1 MRIAVLSDIHS
12 NLQALNKAL
21 SFIEGAEVNEI
32 YCLGD
37 IVGYGGNPNECV
49 ELIRRRAVKV
59 VMGNHDVAAVNPKKA
74 DYFTKPG
81 KIAAQWTN
89 EVLSKE
95 NLDYLAG
102 LPLIDNTPRC
112 TLVHAGPSS
121 PESWEYVL
129 SIPIAEKQFSHFTT
143 DICFIGHSHIP
154 AICGEDLATFSF
166 KTGQRFLI
174 NVGSLGQPRDGNPR
188 LSFGLLDT
196 EQWSYHNIRLEYD
209 VDGAA
214 GQIQEVGLPAILGK
228 RLFQGV

>member
-1 MRIAVLSDIHS
+1 MRIAIVSDIHS

-49 ELIRRRAVKV
+49 ETIRDRAVKV
-59 VMGNHDVAAVNPKKA
+59 VMGNHDVAAIDPDKA
-74 DYFTKPG
+74 DYFTRPG
-81 KIAAQWTN
+81 KIAAQWTH
-89 EVLSKE
+89 E
-95 NLDYLAG
+95 NLSHENLEYLAT
-102 LPLIDNTPRC
+102 LPLVERTPKA
-112 TLVHAGPSS
+112 TLVHASPRS

-129 SIPIAEKQFSHFTT
+129 SIPIAEKQFAHFQTEF
-143 DICFIGHSHIP
+143 CFIGHSHVP
-154 AICGEDLATFSF
+154 ATCGEDLRTFSF
-166 KTGQRFLI
+166 KKGQRFLI

-196 EQWSYHNIRLEYD
+196 DQWSYHNVRLDYD
-209 VDGAA
+209 IDGAA
-214 GQIQEVGLPAILGK
+214 DQIQKVGLPPILGK